1 MRIPQTS
8 GQFGDNKAQIGKA
21 KRSAGKAHATHISRD
36 TVNQANFLKNLDEVT
51 EEQLKKTFDELI
63 KDIDEQA
70 KVLERHRTFE
80 ELEKYK
86 NLVKS
91 FMEQVIKK
99 IYSVKVS
106 DSSKIMIKRKKIYF
120 LVEQVDAHLEALTRQ
135 VLAKQAET
143 MQFLATLEKIKGLLV
158 DMYS

>member
-1 MRIPQTS
+1 MRIPEAS
-8 GQFGDNKAQIGKA
+8 GHFGDSKTQIGKT
-21 KRSAGKAHATHISRD
+21 KRSAGKAHATHVSRD

-51 EEQLKKTFDELI
+51 EEQIKKTFDELI

-70 KVLERHRTFE
+70 KILDKHRTFE

-99 IYSVKVS
+99 IYAVKVS

-120 LVEQVDAHLEALTRQ
+120 LVEQVDAHLEELTRQ
-135 VLAKQAET
+135 VLAKQADT
-143 MQFLATLEKIKGLLV
+143 IQFLSTLDKIRGLLV

>member
-1 MRIPQTS
+1 MKIQETS
-8 GQFGDNKAQIGKA
+8 GHFGDTKTQISKA
-21 KRSAGKAHATHISRD
+21 KRSAGKTHATHVSRD

-51 EEQLKKTFDELI
+51 EEQIKKTFDELI

-70 KVLERHRTFE
+70 KILEKHRTFA

-99 IYSVKVS
+99 IYTVKVS
-106 DSSKIMIKRKKIYF
+106 ESSKIMIKRKKIYF
-120 LVEQVDAHLEALTRQ
+120 LVEQVDAQLEELTKQ
-135 VLAKQAET
+135 VLAKQADT
-143 MQFLATLEKIKGLLV
+143 IQFLATLDKIRGLLV

>member
-1 MRIPQTS
+1 MRITETS

-21 KRSAGKAHATHISRD
+21 RRTGEKTHATHVSRD
-36 TVNQANFLKNLDEVT
+36 KTYQANFLKNLDKVT
-51 EEQLKKTFDELI
+51 EDQIKKTFDELI

-70 KVLERHRTFE
+70 KVLEKHRTFE

-86 NLVKS
+86 SLVRS
-91 FMEQVIKK
+91 FMDQVIKK

-120 LVEQVDAHLEALTRQ
+120 LVEQVDAHLEELTKQ
-135 VLAKQAET
+135 VLEKQSET
-143 MQFLATLEKIKGLLV
+143 LQFLATLEKIKGLLV